1 MHSGEPLR
9 SELKAQVR
17 LGGFMEA
24 LSFAGSRNRWT
35 IASAL
40 LLISLLLGLSSYV
53 SAQEVAS
60 LTGVVTDASGAVVTG
75 ADVKLV
81 DTKTNTRYETHT
93 NGSGSYTFAQLL
105 PGPAYTLTVS
115 MNGFQTSTVSGIYVS
130 VSSTHTQNVQL
141 GVGNAAVTVE
151 VNAQGE
157 NVTLNTTDTTV
168 GNTFDMQLVHELP
181 VSVRDNPTALLIYE
195 PGVVATSVAD
205 DPGGNRNGA
214 VTGSRADQGSY
225 TLDGLDV
232 NDYAIGQSFI
242 TIADAPVDSI
252 QEFRGETANPLSSEG
267 RGSGAQV
274 ALVTKSGGNA
284 FHGSAYEYHR
294 NTVTEAN
301 DWFNNFNGVPRPV
314 LIRNQFGASFGGP
327 VIKNKLF
334 FFFNYEGRR
343 DASSAPVEW
352 TVPLNSY
359 RNGLLSYINNGPGCT
374 EASRQNT
381 QPACITSLTAAQ
393 VQAINPSTN
402 LAQNSALLSYI
413 DGRYPEANDLSNP
426 NFGDGVN
433 TGGFRT
439 NQPVHDS
446 PNIYVSR
453 IDYNLNDRMKLFG
466 RFTIHR
472 ELQGDNF
479 NFPAP
484 TVFPGDP
491 VARVAE
497 NRNYAYVIGH
507 TWTLNANMINQFAY
521 GITRQKFATPSLFNP
536 LGNTTYMNAGNG
548 SDFGII
554 SAPYLNQSG
563 QDRHVSVPVFRDDFT
578 YVRGTHTFQVG
589 GTFKPISILSSL
601 QNSLVDAKIG
611 LGGGL
616 PNLDPSLRPSDIL
629 NDPDS
634 VATNLWDAALP
645 FSMGR
650 YAQATTNYNY
660 DRSLT
665 PFPLGTPSVR
675 DYKAKETEV
684 YLQDTWKARKDL
696 TLTYGLRY
704 SYYSVPYETNGL
716 QALSNIGFSQYLNSR
731 VQAGLQGTGACGGG
745 PYAACPATGV
755 APGDPL
761 IVYTL
766 GGKVN
771 HAPGY
776 YHPDWRD
783 FAPRFGFAYN
793 PSFTNGLRGGLL
805 GDRKTVIRAG
815 AGIVYE
821 HPALNSTQ
829 FLQNQVAAV
838 FTTPAAALYPV
849 QPAANNA
856 QALADGPFF
865 GTIGEVPAGLPSAPA
880 LSVPVAPFTDFVG
893 EGIIQN
899 TLNFGFN
906 PNFKTPYAELVSFGI
921 ERELPH
927 QFQLDATLF
936 GRFGRRLSAQSD
948 AGQLLDFKDPAS
960 GQLMSQAFIN
970 LERDFRAGGAIN
982 EQPFFN
988 DMMPAFGGGATN
1000 FIAGALGVPLVQR
1013 GDMGSIV
1020 FLLERFGLMPF
1031 GVGFNPQ
1038 YPYDLYVANQSASN
1052 YDGLLTTLHK
1062 KYSMGLQFDLNY
1074 TFSHSI
1080 DNLSA
1085 IANNVFGEG
1094 ANFSGGIMCDAL
1106 NPRACRGNSDFDIT
1120 HIISA
1125 DGIYDLPF
1133 GRGKRFGGSASG
1145 WVNQVIGGWQI
1156 SGDTQWHTGL
1166 AFTTLSEAFPISFNN
1181 DVPAIFN
1188 GDTSALRTHVHATAN
1203 GVQLFADPTAAR
1215 NAFGPPTGFQ
1225 AGSRNNL
1232 RGPRFSLTDLSLNK
1246 HFPITEKYT
1255 LEFRAEAYNVF
1266 NHPNFALP
1274 SGPQG
1279 LYGGTA
1285 DITDPSTFGFISSTE
1300 TIPGSSNGARFMQFA
1315 LRLDF

>member
-1 MHSGEPLR
+1 
-9 SELKAQVR
+9 
-17 LGGFMEA
+17 MEA
-24 LSFAGSRNRWT
+24 FAFAGGRNRRLIT
-35 IASAL
+35 SAL
-40 LLISLLLGLSSYV
+40 LLTSLLVGLSSFV

-60 LTGVVTDASGAVVTG
+60 LTGVVTDASGAVVVG

-93 NGSGSYTFAQLL
+93 NASGSYTFAQLL
-105 PGPAYTLTVS
+105 PGPAYMLTVS
-115 MNGFQTSTVSGIYVS
+115 MQSFQTSTVNGIYVA
-130 VSSTHTQNVQL
+130 VNTTHTQNVQL
-141 GVGNAAVTVE
+141 ALGTASETVE
-151 VNAQGE
+151 VNAGGE

-168 GNTFDMQLVHELP
+168 GNNFDMQLVHELP
-181 VSVRDNPTALLIYE
+181 VAIRDNPTALLVYE
-195 PGVVATSVAD
+195 PGVVSTSVAN

-242 TIADAPVDSI
+242 AVGNAPVDSI

-274 ALVTKSGGNA
+274 ALVTKPGTNT

-314 LIRNQFGASFGGP
+314 LIRNQFGASLGGP
-327 VIKNKLF
+327 VVKNKLF

-352 TVPLNSY
+352 TVPLDSY
-359 RNGLLSYINNGPGCT
+359 RNGLLSYINNGAGCSA
-374 EASRQNT
+374 ASRQNT
-381 QPACITSLTAAQ
+381 QPACITSLDAAQ
-393 VQAINPSTN
+393 VQAINPTTN
-402 LAQNSALLSYI
+402 LALNSSLLSYI
-413 DGRYPEANDLSNP
+413 NGRYPHANDLSNP
-426 NFGDGVN
+426 AFGDGVN

-439 NQPVHDS
+439 NLPVHDS
-446 PNIYVSR
+446 PNIYVTR

-472 ELQGDNF
+472 EIQGDNF

-484 TVFPGDP
+484 SVFPGDP
-491 VARVAE
+491 VARVAQ
-497 NRNYAYVIGH
+497 NSNYAYVIGH
-507 TWTLNANMINQFAY
+507 TWTINANMINQFNY
-521 GITRQKFATPSLFNP
+521 GINRQRFATPSLFNP
-536 LGNTTYMNAGNG
+536 LGNTTYMNAAGG

-554 SAPYLNQSG
+554 SSPYLNQSG
-563 QDRHVSVPVFRDDFT
+563 QFRHVSIPVFRDDFT
-578 YVRGTHTFQVG
+578 YIRGTHTFEIG

-601 QNSLVDAKIG
+601 QNSLVNPTIG
-611 LGGGL
+611 LGGNL
-616 PNLDPSLRPSDIL
+616 PALDPSLRPSDIL
-629 NDPDS
+629 ND
-634 VATNLWDAALP
+634 VTVQTLWDQSLP
-645 FSMGR
+645 FAMGR
-650 YAQATTNYNY
+650 YAGVNTNYNY
-660 DRSLT
+660 DRSLN
-665 PFPLGTPSVR
+665 PFPLGTPSLR
-675 DYKAKETEV
+675 NYKAKETEV
-684 YLQDTWKARKDL
+684 YLQDAWKARPDL
-696 TLTYGLRY
+696 TVTYGLRY

-716 QALSNIGFSQYLNSR
+716 EALSNIGFNQYLDSR
-731 VQAGLQGTGACGGG
+731 VQAGLQATGACGGG

-755 APGDPL
+755 APGDPQ

-766 GGKVN
+766 GGKAN

-783 FAPRFGFAYN
+783 FAPRFGVAYN
-793 PSFTNGLRGGLL
+793 PSFTNGFLGKVM

-815 AGIVYE
+815 GGIVFD
-821 HPALNSTQ
+821 HPALQSTQ

-838 FTTPAAALYPV
+838 FTTSAAALYPL
-849 QPAANNA
+849 QTGLTPA
-856 QALADGPFF
+856 QALAAGPFF
-865 GTIGEVPAGLPSAPA
+865 NTIGEVPAGLPTAT
-880 LSVPVAPFTDFVG
+880 PVTLPTSPFTDFVG
-893 EGIIQN
+893 EGIAQN
-899 TLNFGFN
+899 VLNFAFD
-906 PNFKTPYAELVSFGI
+906 PNFKTPYSELVSFGI

-927 QFQLDATLF
+927 HFQLDATLF
-936 GRFGRRLSAQSD
+936 GRFGRRLSAQTD
-948 AGQLLDFKDPAS
+948 AGQLLDFKDPVS

-970 LERDFRAGGAIN
+970 LEHDFRSGGTIN
-982 EQPFFN
+982 EQPFFDDLVSGLGPN
-988 DMMPAFGGGATN
+988 PTQ
-1000 FIAGALGVPLVQR
+1000 FIAAVLGNPLLQR

-1020 FLLERFGLMPF
+1020 FALEQNGLLPF

-1038 YPYDLYVANQSASN
+1038 YPYDIYVANQSASN

-1062 KYSMGLQFDLNY
+1062 KYSSGLQFDLNY
-1074 TFSHSI
+1074 TYSHSI

-1094 ANFSGGIMCDAL
+1094 ANFSGGILCDAL
-1106 NPRACRGNSDFDIT
+1106 NPRVCRGNSDFDVT
-1120 HIISA
+1120 HIISG

-1133 GRGKRFGGSASG
+1133 GRGKHFAGNASG

-1166 AFTTLSEAFPISFNN
+1166 AFTSLSNSFPLSFNN
-1181 DVPAIFN
+1181 DVPAIFDGN
-1188 GDTSALRTHVHATAN
+1188 NSAIRTHVHSTPQ

-1215 NAFGPPTGFQ
+1215 NAFSEPTGFQ

-1232 RGPRFSLTDLSLNK
+1232 RGPRFSLTDLSINK
-1246 HFPITEKYT
+1246 HFPIHENYA
-1255 LEFRAEAYNVF
+1255 LEFRAEAFNVF
-1266 NHPNFALP
+1266 NHPNFGLP
-1274 SGPQG
+1274 AGAQG
-1279 LYGGTA
+1279 RFGGTA
-1285 DITDPSTFGFISSTE
+1285 DITDPQTFGFISSTE